1 MFIKKIQKIFFLKQN
16 SKNQNSKIQQWNN
29 LGCTINLFNF
39 TVPILIFFHFH
50 KVYHIL
56 STFHTHFTISL
67 TQFPCAFSQP
77 YHPFHHVW
85 NKKNQRQEKQSF
97 LIQSTP
103 PPPGL
108 TPFNPIQFMDNVLQH
123 CYEQI
128 SYRLWGRRWIWS
140 ISHLGIWFWSQNW
153 FFLCGNKKGFM
164 KFSFG
169 RVYFGEFQ
177 VLCFFF
183 FIWVFFMNKIRCRW
197 VCLIFNFL
205 G

>member
-1 MFIKKIQKIFFLKQN
+1 
-16 SKNQNSKIQQWNN
+16 
-29 LGCTINLFNF
+29 
-39 TVPILIFFHFH
+39 
-50 KVYHIL
+50 L

-77 YHPFHHVW
+77 YHPFHHIW

-153 FFLCGNKKGFM
+153 FFLCWNKKGVYEIQFWRGLRFQKEEESWGWILGRYLNLGKKFM
-164 KFSFG
+164 LIYYRNTSYLFLNFG
-169 RVYFGEFQ
+169 
-177 VLCFFF
+177 
-183 FIWVFFMNKIRCRW
+183 KS
-197 VCLIFNFL
+197 
-205 G
+205 